1 MEKKFTNASTPTS
14 PISQELKQYLSRNQ
28 LKFLFLVFMICCTKA
43 MLAQLPVINSVTPLN
58 APAGSTVKITAS
70 KVDPTASK
78 NIVYFGAAK
87 ATVTSVSGNTLDVIV
102 PNGATYAPV
111 SLTQNR
117 TTAFSTQKFDLTFP
131 ATGPL
136 TTGLLATP
144 LIFSADVNANVRCT
158 SLQPAD
164 IDGDGKIDIV
174 SFGFDGYDG
183 VGTSDLTLFKNASTV
198 DSISLQYMP
207 IAHFGYDAW
216 LHVAD
221 VDADGKLDIIVASHN
236 DIGNDFFS
244 VFRNLS
250 TPGKILFD
258 AVKTFQ
264 LPNLGKIKLGDMDLD
279 GKPDVIFNS
288 QDSVYFLKNSSQN
301 SVVNFA
307 KSLNLNVKGGRVVD
321 IADYNNDNLPD
332 LAIYNV
338 KETTLFIY
346 RNHSKKGVN
355 SFGFDSYLTY
365 SSYENALASGDF
377 NGDSLLDVGALD
389 IKYTGNLHVI
399 KNNAAKLGDINMELV
414 TNYYTGVGPT
424 AINISDINGDGK
436 PDIFA
441 CNEHY
446 TIAAFENAS
455 TISNITFNPRV
466 DFSVPKFMQDLA
478 VVDIN
483 GDGKPDLVAS
493 QNPGSAIYVFKNQLT
508 TSTAAPVI
516 TSFFPGGG
524 GTKDTILIKGKN
536 FTGVRNVK
544 FGDIDATYV
553 TTISDS
559 VITAVIG
566 NGATGDVSVTTGSG
580 TASKPGFTYL
590 TVPRITIFTD
600 STSVCQGRV
609 VTVQAIV
616 ERRYPGYHYQW
627 YKNGLKIGDLTKP
640 YVTTK
645 LMDGDSV
652 WAVMSNSAYTS
663 LVYNPKSNVLHFSVA
678 PAIKPTIV
686 ISADKRSPICK
697 GTSVTFSAK
706 ITNGG
711 AFPVYQWMKN
721 QTPVGTNAAT
731 YTDANLQNGDSVY
744 CVLTVAERCAVIP
757 VTSRPSVFTVT
768 DCSTSGAAA
777 NSAARII
784 NNQADVADN
793 ANDIINQSVAFNVYP
808 NPANSSV
815 AVTFSGQPGG
825 SYMVQLSD
833 GNGRILQSQKIA
845 LQKGVSNTQWN
856 IAGYAPGVY
865 HVTLLNK
872 NKFVNSKQLLIGHK

>member
-1 MEKKFTNASTPTS
+1 MKKKSTNPLKCISS
-14 PISQELKQYLSRNQ
+14 ISQVLKQYLSRNQ
-28 LKFLFLVFMICCTKA
+28 LKLLVLFFMICSSRA
-43 MLAQLPVINSVTPLN
+43 ILAQLPVINSVTPLSG
-58 APAGSTVKITAS
+58 PAGSTVKINAS
-70 KVDPTASK
+70 KVDPTPSK

-144 LIFSADVNANVRCT
+144 VIFSADVNANVRCT
-158 SLQPAD
+158 YLQPAD
-164 IDGDGKIDIV
+164 IDGDGKVDIV
-174 SFGFDGYDG
+174 SFGFDGDNG

-207 IAHFGYDAW
+207 VAHFGYDAW

-236 DIGNDFFS
+236 YTGNDFFS

-264 LPNLGKIKLGDMDLD
+264 LPYLGKIKLGDMDLD

-338 KETTLFIY
+338 RETTLFIY
-346 RNHSKKGVN
+346 RNHSKKAVN

-399 KNNAAKLGDINMELV
+399 KNSATKLSDINMELV

-455 TISNITFNPRV
+455 TINNITFNPKV
-466 DFSVPKFMQDLA
+466 DFAVPKFMQDMA
-478 VVDIN
+478 IVDIN

-493 QNPGSAIYVFKNQLT
+493 QNPGSTVYVFKNQLT
-508 TSTAAPVI
+508 MSGAAPVI
-516 TSFFPGGG
+516 TSFFPDGG
-524 GTKDTILIKGKN
+524 GTNDTILIKGKN
-536 FTGVRNVK
+536 FTGVRSVK
-544 FGDIDATYV
+544 FGNVDATYI
-553 TTISDS
+553 TPLSDS
-559 VITAVIG
+559 AITAVIG
-566 NGATGDVSVTTGSG
+566 SGATGDISVTTGSG
-580 TASKPGFTYL
+580 THSLPGFTYL
-590 TVPRITIFTD
+590 TQPRITIFTD
-600 STSVCQGRV
+600 STSVCQGSV
-609 VTVQAIV
+609 VTVQAIP
-616 ERRYPGYHYQW
+616 ERRYPAYHYQW
-627 YKNGLKIGDLTKP
+627 YKNGAKIGDLTKP

-645 LMDGDSV
+645 LLDGDSV
-652 WAVMSNSAYTS
+652 WATMVNPMYTGS
-663 LVYNPKSNVLHFSVA
+663 VKSNILHFTVS
-678 PAIKPTIV
+678 PSIKPTIV

-697 GTSVTFSAK
+697 GTSVMFTAK

-711 AFPVYQWMKN
+711 ALPVYQWMKN
-721 QTPVGTNAAT
+721 QKPVGTNAPT

-744 CVLTVAERCAVIP
+744 CVLTVVERCAVIP
-757 VTSRPSVFTVT
+757 VTSRPSVFAVN
-768 DCSTSGAAA
+768 DCSTSGALA
-777 NSAARII
+777 NNAARMI
-784 NNQADVADN
+784 NNQTQFADN
-793 ANDIINQSVAFNVYP
+793 ANVVSNQSATFNVYP
-808 NPANSSV
+808 NPANSKV
-815 AVTFSGQPGG
+815 AVTFSGEPGG
-825 SYMVQLSD
+825 SYVVQFSD
-833 GNGRILQSQKIA
+833 ANGRILQSQKIT
-845 LQKGVSNTQWN
+845 LQNGVSNTQWN
-856 IAGYAPGVY
+856 VAGYAPGVY